1 MVTNSCKVHYYEH
14 NGRKQ
19 CTACTPEESSVFTE
33 KSLFLRGL
41 AGIRLRG
48 AYRAVGKAPAK
59 RYPREKVQRSIR
71 LGLHKGQVRERC
83 AVKAGVRQMRW
94 EPLRALFG
102 RSMASGRSKSTEV
115 AQRARRE
122 HGAHRGVPTLSTVV
136 PSLGTPAGAL
146 RNRVVALLV
155 RSIGSFPSP
164 SGSSA
169 YYAQI
174 QKAHHRR
181 FWRQ

>member
-14 NGRKQ
+14 DGRKQ

-71 LGLHKGQVRERC
+71 LGLHKGQVCERC

-115 AQRARRE
+115 AQRAR
-122 HGAHRGVPTLSTVV
+122 HGAQRARRTPRRTYPEYSRTLFGNTGRS
-136 PSLGTPAGAL
+136 PSEPGGSSLGK
-146 RNRVVALLV
+146 VH
-155 RSIGSFPSP
+155 RSLF
-164 SGSSA
+164 
-169 YYAQI
+169 
-174 QKAHHRR
+174 RR
-181 FWRQ
+181 PGF

>member
-1 MVTNSCKVHYYEH
+1 MHSRGVLGFHGPSI
-14 NGRKQ
+14 
-19 CTACTPEESSVFTE
+19 E

-71 LGLHKGQVRERC
+71 LGLHKGQVCERC

-94 EPLRALFG
+94 EPLRACLDG
-102 RSMASGRSKSTEV
+102 VWRMGGPKARKWCSEHGTARS
-115 AQRARRE
+115 E

-146 RNRVVALLV
+146 QSRVVALLV
-155 RSIGSFPSP
+155 RSIDRFSVAR
-164 SGSSA
+164 GSSA
-169 YYAQI
+169 YYAQM